1 MNKIKDFIIGRIK
14 SFGYAFK
21 GIGLLFSTQKNAQV
35 HLLALIIIVL
45 WGFYLGLNR
54 MEWCAI
60 CICIALVLMAEAMN
74 TAIEFLVD
82 LVSPDYNP
90 LAGKIKDV
98 AAGAVLLC
106 VIVCG
111 VVWGIIFLPKIFL
124 SYGLP
129 LF

>member
-1 MNKIKDFIIGRIK
+1 MKNIFSFIEGRIR

-21 GIGLLFSTQKNAQV
+21 GIWVLFSTQKNAQV
-35 HLLALIIIVL
+35 HLLALIIIAL
-45 WGFYLGLNR
+45 WGGYLGLDK

-82 LVSPDYNP
+82 LVSPQYNP

-106 VIVCG
+106 VMVCG
-111 VVWGIIFLPKIFL
+111 VVWAIIFLPKIF
-124 SYGLP
+124 P
-129 LF
+129 

>member
-1 MNKIKDFIIGRIK
+1 MKKKYSFITGRIR

-21 GIGLLFSTQKNAQV
+21 GIWILFATQKNAQV
-35 HLLALIIIVL
+35 HLLALIIISL
-45 WGFYLGLNR
+45 WGFYLGLDK

-82 LVSPDYNP
+82 LVSPEYNP
-90 LAGKIKDV
+90 LAGKAKDV
-98 AAGAVLLC
+98 AAAAVLLC

-111 VVWGIIFLPKIFL
+111 IVWAIIFLPKIL
-124 SYGLP
+124 NC
-129 LF
+129 